1 MVFHR
6 EEHGGHFL
14 SKKGALITAIEPVR
28 MFVSAQFQADCFIGR
43 AQRCGHRCTNFTTI
57 NVDLSRR
64 TAANHV
70 HVEHAANLRQWHRGR
85 LCIGVGAQE
94 SGLFTIERNEDHR
107 ASWTLTRRTARLHGA
122 RHGQHAR
129 NAGRVVIGAVIDLV
143 ITTATRAHVVVM
155 RADNDV
161 AGTCSRHCASVSN
174 RPWKHRHQIR
184 TGLRILIDRLPK

>member
-14 SKKGALITAIEPVR
+14 SKKGALITAIEPVG
-28 MFVSAQFQADCFIGR
+28 MFVRAQFQSDCFVGR
-43 AQRCGHRCTNFTTI
+43 TQRCGHWCANLTTI

-85 LCIGVGAQE
+85 LCVSRGSQE
-94 SGLFTIERNEDHR
+94 SGLFTVEGNEDHR
-107 ASWTLTRRTARLHGA
+107 ACGTLTCRAACLHRARD
-122 RHGQHAR
+122 GQHAS

-143 ITTATRAHVVVM
+143 ITTTTRAQVVVM

-161 AGTCSRHCASVSN
+161 AGTCSRYRASIGNRTGKHC
-174 RPWKHRHQIR
+174 HQIR